1 MTESKFDFTSIID
14 RNGKDALALDALG
27 KEEFKNFAPSKPK
40 EGFDPIPMWVA
51 DMNFAVPS
59 SITEAIKNRLNH
71 PLIGY
76 FFPKKDYFN
85 SIINWQEKRNGVK
98 DLKEENIGHEN
109 GVLGGVVSACNILC
123 SRGDKILVHSPTYI
137 GFTMCLENNGY
148 KIIHSRLIQ
157 DENLKWKMNYEDMEE
172 KIKNEKIHCAIIC
185 NPHNPCGR
193 VWNKE
198 ELLKAFEIFEKYD
211 VQVISDEIWSDLIL
225 FDNKHIPSQSISE
238 YAKNNTIAF
247 YAPTKTFNLAG
258 LIGSYHIIYNKK
270 LRDRILKESSLSHYN
285 SMNVL
290 SMYALIGAYNKIGEE
305 WVDELK
311 KVLNKNVD
319 FVVNFINEKFKGVKV
334 FKPEGTYMLFVDCEE
349 WCKEN
354 NKNLDD
360 VLHSCWD
367 VGAIIQSGKAFH
379 GEWYIRVNV
388 ASPFER
394 IKEGFERMD
403 KYVFNKK

>member
-1 MTESKFDFTSIID
+1 MTETKFDFTSIID
-14 RNGKDALALDALG
+14 RHDKDALAIDALG

-40 EGFDPIPMWVA
+40 EGFDIIPMWVA
-51 DMNFAVPS
+51 DMNFAVPP
-59 SITEAIKNRLNH
+59 SITDAIKNRLNH
-71 PLIGY
+71 PLFGY
-76 FFPKKDYFN
+76 FLPKKDYFN

-98 DLKEENIGHEN
+98 ELKEENIGYEN
-109 GVLGGVVSACNILC
+109 GVLGGVISACNILC

-148 KIIHSRLIQ
+148 KIIHSKLIQ
-157 DENLKWKMNYEDMEE
+157 DENLKWKMNYEEMEE

-193 VWNKE
+193 VWTKE

-211 VQVISDEIWSDLIL
+211 VQVISDEIWSDIIL
-225 FDNKHIPSQSISE
+225 FDNKHIPTQSISE

-258 LIGSYHIIYNKK
+258 LIGSYHIIYNKR

-285 SMNVL
+285 SMNIL
-290 SMYALIGAYNKIGEE
+290 SMYALIGAYNNIGEE

-311 KVLNKNVD
+311 KVLSKNVD

-354 NKNLDD
+354 NKSLDD
-360 VLHSCWD
+360 VLKCCWD

-379 GEWYIRVNV
+379 GEWCIRVNV